1 MVVNNTAVTLS
12 WDEMTPAWN
21 ASSDKRY
28 QECLENT
35 EAPCIINED
44 DHKLTRFEYFEKEYN
59 VSMKLTN
66 TGEIGFQ
73 TYTLT
78 FNTPRDLTFFTLK
91 WL

>member
-1 MVVNNTAVTLS
+1 MNNTLKLTWKQIQPL
-12 WDEMTPAWN
+12 WN

-28 QECLENT
+28 QECLDNT

-44 DHKLTRFEYFEKEYN
+44 DHELTRYEYFEQEH
-59 VSMKLTN
+59 VMSMDYAEDT
-66 TGEIGFQ
+66 E

-78 FNTPRDLTFFTLK
+78 FNTEHDVTLFILK